1 MRSTCKRIYFAA
13 ALLSA
18 LLLCCTALPMFAQT
32 TTLGTV
38 NGTVTDSTNAVL
50 PDATVTLKDT
60 ATGQTRTTTT
70 NSAGRYVFIN
80 VNPGK
85 YDITITKQGFAKAVI
100 SGDTVE
106 VGQVSTNN
114 AVLKVGSES
123 QTIEVAT
130 TGVELQTDN
139 ATIGSD
145 GQRYRIAI
153 AAQHCSR
160 HQHVLDA
167 AGGHQS

>member
-1 MRSTCKRIYFAA
+1 MRPTCKRFYFAA

-18 LLLCCTALPMFAQT
+18 LLLCCTALPVFAQT

-38 NGTVTDSTNAVL
+38 NGTVTDSTNAVV

-85 YDITITKQGFAKAVI
+85 YDITITKQGFAKAVDHRRC
-100 SGDTVE
+100 G
-106 VGQVSTNN
+106 
-114 AVLKVGSES
+114 
-123 QTIEVAT
+123 
-130 TGVELQTDN
+130 
-139 ATIGSD
+139 
-145 GQRYRIAI
+145 
-153 AAQHCSR
+153 
-160 HQHVLDA
+160 
-167 AGGHQS
+167 